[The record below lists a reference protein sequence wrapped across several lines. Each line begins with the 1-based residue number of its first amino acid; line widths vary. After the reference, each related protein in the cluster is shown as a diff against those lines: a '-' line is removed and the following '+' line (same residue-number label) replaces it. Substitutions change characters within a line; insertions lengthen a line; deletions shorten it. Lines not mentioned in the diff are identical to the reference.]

1 MFEFDSFNEYFRVV
15 WAESILKKVV
25 DQQKDIPIM
34 KILVAL
40 NISEKRLLSADEL
53 LESFHEITGE
63 SICSDSE
70 WEVLNAQSKTMND
83 EYLKSLRKKKW
94 Y

>member
-1 MFEFDSFNEYFRVV
+1 MFEFDSFNEYFRIV
-15 WAESILKKVV
+15 WAESILKRIVA
-25 DQQKDIPIM
+25 QQKDIPII

-53 LESFHEITGE
+53 LESFHEISGD

-70 WEVLNAQSKTMND
+70 WEVLNA
-83 EYLKSLRKKKW
+83 
-94 Y
+94 

>member
-1 MFEFDSFNEYFRVV
+1 MFEFDSFNEYFRIV
-15 WAESILKKVV
+15 WAESILKRIVA
-25 DQQKDIPIM
+25 QQKDIPIM

-53 LESFHEITGE
+53 LESFHEISGD

-70 WEVLNAQSKTMND
+70 WEVLNA
-83 EYLKSLRKKKW
+83 
-94 Y
+94 